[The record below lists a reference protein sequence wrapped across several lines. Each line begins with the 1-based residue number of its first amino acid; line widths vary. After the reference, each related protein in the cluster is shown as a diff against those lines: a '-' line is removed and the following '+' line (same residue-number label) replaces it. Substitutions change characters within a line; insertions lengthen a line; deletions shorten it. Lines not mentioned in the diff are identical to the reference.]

1 MSPQRT
7 VSHRLTHKAIQSL
20 LRKRFGLAAGTYVL
34 ALLLVW
40 AAILAGYYRASVT
53 MCLVTTGLVVASQ
66 VVLGWLFF
74 SGRNL
79 RFRDPSLTEFQ
90 VLLGL
95 AWQTWMMA
103 SLEHARGTFLV
114 FYPLVLLFGLFHLPR
129 RKFVRCAVL
138 VFFSFAAL
146 NLWEGY
152 QLRLPDPGLAALQV
166 GVLFVVLAWL
176 CLYASYVQASRLRMR
191 QRRFALQAHQDTLR
205 GMMRQLEDL
214 VATDELTGLYNRR
227 HFLRLASRELEFM
240 RPDTVHGLALIDLD
254 HFKRI
259 NDVHGHAAGDQVLQA
274 FARVAGGC
282 VREGDVL
289 ARYGG
294 EEFVLLLPNADPDRL
309 TACCERLRQ
318 AFSQVDL
325 GELAVGNLSLSV
337 GVTLICEGDDL
348 DAALQRADQALY
360 RAKRDGRNHC
370 CAAWELSDA

>member
-1 MSPQRT
+1 M
-7 VSHRLTHKAIQSL
+7 
-20 LRKRFGLAAGTYVL
+20 
-34 ALLLVW
+34 
-40 AAILAGYYRASVT
+40 
-53 MCLVTTGLVVASQ
+53 
-66 VVLGWLFF
+66 
-74 SGRNL
+74 
-79 RFRDPSLTEFQ
+79 
-90 VLLGL
+90 LLGL

-191 QRRFALQAHQDTLR
+191 QRSSD
-205 GMMRQLEDL
+205 
-214 VATDELTGLYNRR
+214 
-227 HFLRLASRELEFM
+227 
-240 RPDTVHGLALIDLD
+240 LALIDLD

-337 GVTLICEGDDL
+337 GMTLICEGDDL
-348 DAALQRADQALY
+348 DAALQRADQIRPGSAFPTVAGPGVVTPAWSTACGVSRRIVSPMPSALSSVSVVGVWPVSV
-360 RAKRDGRNHC
+360 RCTRTCTWKSSIPCVTVCWPISQG
-370 CAAWELSDA
+370 STG